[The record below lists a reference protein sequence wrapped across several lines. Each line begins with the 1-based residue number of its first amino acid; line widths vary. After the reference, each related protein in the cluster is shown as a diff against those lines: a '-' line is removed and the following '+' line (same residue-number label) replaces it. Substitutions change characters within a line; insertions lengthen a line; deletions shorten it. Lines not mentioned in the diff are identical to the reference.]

1 MNISSMKMV
10 FIMETQSR
18 VLETQLRW
26 TAGGGGFSGI
36 AATVFAI
43 AMIKIRVPTDI
54 SVSDP

>member
-1 MNISSMKMV
+1 
-10 FIMETQSR
+10 METR
-18 VLETQLRW
+18 DHVLKIRLKW
-26 TAGGGGFSGI
+26 TAGGDGFSGI